1 MDGAPPIPLVV
12 GVVVGSAHSTRSSWS
27 VEEVPRHDHFRFFVL
42 RFAHGKVCVCVLSKK
57 QTNRGSSNRMF

>member
-1 MDGAPPIPLVV
+1 MDGAPPISLVV

-42 RFAHGKVCVCVLSKK
+42 RFAQGEVCVCIVKK
-57 QTNRGSSNRMF
+57 TNEYRFEQ